1 MGLKLAN
8 SASGLLAAGV
18 SDSATALTLQAG
30 HGSRFPTISAPDD
43 FFPITVVRAQNPSQ
57 YENMLVTGRTGDT
70 LTVQR
75 AQEGTAG
82 LSFSPGDI
90 VELRLTAGTLEDNF
104 PQMSNRAAKNFK
116 FSIAVADGKDKLSF
130 TGPNST
136 ETILRQSD
144 AQTNALDA
152 TAGRLLKVGAFGL
165 GVTSSQPQWPLSDLD
180 DIPASVPSGMYCT
193 TDSHTNKPEDL
204 WGEILWMRH
213 TADTA
218 FMLYAHPNSSAPRL
232 FFRVFRSGSWGSW
245 QEIPY
250 AGRLKTVGGQS
261 LIGNGDITKTHL
273 GLGNVENYPPASQSE
288 AEAGAANDR
297 YMTPLL
303 TKQAI
308 DALAPKPI
316 GDGQTWQNLKASRA
330 FNTTYTNTTGRPIA
344 VAVTG
349 YSSAGSGMAVVALV
363 NGSQVYRGSW
373 GYGASTPNAVFFIV
387 PPGATYSVAPNGSG
401 SLESWAELR

>member
-1 MGLKLAN
+1 
-8 SASGLLAAGV
+8 
-18 SDSATALTLQAG
+18 
-30 HGSRFPTISAPDD
+30 
-43 FFPITVVRAQNPSQ
+43 VRAQNPSQ

-75 AQEGTAG
+75 EQEGTAR

-136 ETILRQSD
+136 ETILLQSD

-193 TDSHTNKPEDL
+193 TGSHTNKPEDL

-218 FMLYAHPNSSAPRL
+218 FMLYAHPDSSAPRL

-250 AGRLKTVGGQS
+250 DGRLKTVGGQS
-261 LIGNGDITKTHL
+261 LIGNGDI
-273 GLGNVENYPPASQSE
+273 LGNVENYPPASQSE

-297 YMTPLL
+297 YMTPLR

-316 GDGQTWQNLKASRA
+316 GDGQTWQDLKTSRA
-330 FNTTYTNTTGRPIA
+330 FKTTYTNTTGRPIA

-349 YSSAGSGMAVVALV
+349 HSPSGATIALWAVV
-363 NGSQVYRGSW
+363 NGTQIYPGSP
-373 GYGASTPNAVFFIV
+373 GHDGGTSFLFFIV
-387 PPGATYSVAPNGSG
+387 PPGATYSVIFSG
-401 SLESWAELR
+401 ASSLSLGNWSELR

>member
-8 SASGLLAAGV
+8 NASGLLAAGV
-18 SDSATALTLQAG
+18 SDSATTLTLQAG
-30 HGSRFPTISAPDD
+30 HGSRFPTISAPGD

-75 AQEGTAG
+75 EQEGTAR

-136 ETILRQSD
+136 ETILLQSD

-193 TDSHTNKPEDL
+193 TGSHTNKPEDL

-218 FMLYAHPNSSAPRL
+218 FMLYAHPDSSAPRL

-250 AGRLKTVGGQS
+250 DGRLKTVGGQS
-261 LIGNGDITKTHL
+261 LIGNGDI
-273 GLGNVENYPPASQSE
+273 LGNVENYPPASQSE

-297 YMTPLL
+297 YMTPLR

-316 GDGQTWQNLKASRA
+316 GDGQTWQDLKTSRA
-330 FNTTYTNTTGRPIA
+330 FKTTYTNTTGRPIA

-349 YSSAGSGMAVVALV
+349 HSPSGATIALWAVV
-363 NGSQVYRGSW
+363 NGTQIYPGSP
-373 GYGASTPNAVFFIV
+373 GHDGGTSFLFFIV
-387 PPGATYSVAPNGSG
+387 PPGATYSVIFSG
-401 SLESWAELR
+401 ASSLSLGNWSELR

>member
-18 SDSATALTLQAG
+18 SDSATTLTLQAG
-30 HGSRFPTISAPDD
+30 HGSRFPTISSPDD

-57 YENMLVTGRTGDT
+57 YELMRVTGRTGDT

-75 AQEGTAG
+75 MQEGTAA
-82 LSFSPGDI
+82 LSFNPGDI

-116 FSIAVADGKDKLSF
+116 FSITVADGKDKLSF

-165 GVTSSQPQWPLSDLD
+165 GSMNAPLWPLTDLD
-180 DIPASVPSGMYCT
+180 AIPASVPSGMYSAT
-193 TDSHTNKPEDL
+193 GSHTNKPDGANGTVL
-204 WGEILWMRH
+204 WIRMNANYG
-213 TADTA
+213 
-218 FMLYAHPNSSAPRL
+218 FMEYQAAAASNGRKFLRFLNNNT
-232 FFRVFRSGSWGSW
+232 WGSW
-245 QEIPY
+245 QEIPHD
-250 AGRLKTVGGQS
+250 GRLKTVGGQS

-297 YMTPLL
+297 YMTPLR

-308 DALAPKPI
+308 DALAPKTI
-316 GDGQTWQNLKASRA
+316 GDGQTWQNLTASRA

-363 NGSQVYRGSW
+363 NGTQVYRGSW
-373 GYGASTPNAVFFIV
+373 GYGSSTPCAVFFIV